1 MRLDFKSALR
11 LLLLAESIC
20 VYGSVSSSKA
30 YGKDKFELVF
40 IKENRIHISLV
51 PSQERLIMHCWTV
64 FFTLLLYLDSILLLD
79 LDTVAD
85 WRRFSSP
92 TTLKS

>member
-30 YGKDKFELVF
+30 YGKDTFELVF
-40 IKENRIHISLV
+40 IKENRIRILLA
-51 PSQERLIMHCWTV
+51 PTKERLIGIVVGIFWTV
-64 FFTLLLYLDSILLLD
+64 
-79 LDTVAD
+79 
-85 WRRFSSP
+85 
-92 TTLKS
+92 K